1 MLRSKEST
9 TRRAIDGGEKLG
21 TSRSRGM
28 RNGTRGAIMRR
39 DLSGTLERGMSRK
52 EKKKKRSSVCRG
64 RKSGTTIG
72 LKRAYASRFG
82 NIEHRRPHGKTM
94 ENWSTRKPVDE
105 LAI

>member
-21 TSRSRGM
+21 TSRSRGI

-52 EKKKKRSSVCRG
+52 EKKKEEEFRV
-64 RKSGTTIG
+64 SGTQERNNYRIKTG
-72 LKRAYASRFG
+72 VREPLREYRTQASARKDD
-82 NIEHRRPHGKTM
+82 GKL
-94 ENWSTRKPVDE
+94 VD
-105 LAI
+105 A